1 MPLVDLSAHS
11 EEFDADPYPFY
22 AALRSAGPV
31 HRLAVD
37 GDRSW
42 LVVGHEE
49 ARQALNHPALA
60 KNWLG
65 SDLYGSGVP
74 YGSAQAAAAH
84 TNMLEADP
92 PHHTRLRRLVAR
104 EFTARRVEALRPRV
118 QQVTDGLLDA
128 MAARPERRGDLVR
141 DLAVPLPLTVICEL
155 LGVPDLDSARFRYWS
170 QEVVAPVDRAG
181 PDARV
186 MEQLT
191 AYLFELVAAKAA
203 DPGEDLLSAL
213 IRTRDEDGDQLSPDE
228 LIGMAFLLLV
238 AGHETT
244 VNLIGNGVRA
254 LLEHPEQLAALRADP
269 EALID
274 GAVEEMLR
282 YDGPVQHATYRFA
295 VADLELGG
303 VRVPAGSSVLVALA
317 AADRDPARFAEP
329 DAFDIRRTGGGHL
342 AFGHGI
348 HFCLGAPLAR
358 MEGRIA
364 IRSLLERFPG
374 LAEDPEAGPRDWLPG
389 TLVRGVTRLPLRW

>member
-1 MPLVDLSAHS
+1 MPLVDLGAHA
-11 EEFDADPYPFY
+11 EEFNADPYPFY

-31 HRLAVD
+31 HRVMLG

-49 ARQALNHPALA
+49 ARQALNHPALS
-60 KNWLG
+60 KDWLG
-65 SDLYGSGVP
+65 SELFGNTPAS
-74 YGSAQAAAAH
+74 AAAS
-84 TNMLEADP
+84 NMLEADP

-104 EFTARRVEALRPRV
+104 EFTPRRIEALRPRV
-118 QQVTDGLLDA
+118 QEVTDELLDA
-128 MAARPERRGDLVR
+128 MAAAPDRRADLIAA
-141 DLAVPLPLTVICEL
+141 LAVPLPMTVICEL
-155 LGVPDLDSARFRYWS
+155 LGVPDLDRERFRYWS
-170 QEVVAPVDRAG
+170 GEIVAPLDPAG
-181 PDARV
+181 TDPRV
-186 MEQLT
+186 VEQMT
-191 AYLFELVAAKAA
+191 AYLFELVEAKAKT
-203 DPGEDLLSAL
+203 PGEDLLSAL
-213 IRTRDEDGDQLSPDE
+213 IRTRDEDGDQLSPEE

-254 LLEHPEQLAALRADP
+254 LLAHPDQLAALRADP
-269 EALID
+269 DGLID

-295 VADLELGG
+295 RTDLEIGG
-303 VRVPAGSSVLVALA
+303 VRIEAGSSVVVALA
-317 AADRDPARFAEP
+317 AADRDPSRFAEP
-329 DAFDIRRTGGGHL
+329 DAFDIRRPAQGHV

-364 IRSLLERFPG
+364 IRTLLARFPA
-374 LAEDPEAGPRDWLPG
+374 LAPTPESADPDWLPG
-389 TLVRGVTRLPLRW
+389 TLMRGVTRLPLRW